1 MMKNLKQFSAISIIG
16 LVMLFFATSCDD
28 DSETFTITA
37 PSAPV
42 LADLSFT
49 QLELDALNTSNP
61 AVTLSWSESEY
72 GQPTAVNYSIQFAM
86 DDAFSNPVNA
96 ATITGQTSLTLSVGE
111 INSAAG
117 NAGLNPF
124 EWAPLYT
131 RVVASIGTQQ
141 SESISSNTIN
151 FEVFPF
157 FNYPFEDYYLVGNAT
172 AADWNNNNNNPV
184 LFRDPSNGNS
194 FTFTGFF
201 TKGGGG
207 EGDGRFKILETR
219 GLWQPQWGSSHPDGS
234 DPIETAGDI
243 AGNPGTQDSDPGRFG
258 VLAGGYYQFTIDFG
272 TKKYSLSPFD
282 ASGATDFTSMTLQG
296 SAVTDTAMNQLAF
309 DTHLW
314 YISSI
319 RLVPG
324 EVQFMTNTGSN
335 WGASTEFSG
344 QATENG
350 GSIPVIVEDDYE
362 VWFNDL
368 TGRYIMIP
376 LNL

>member
-1 MMKNLKQFSAISIIG
+1 MMKNLKQFSAVSIIG

-28 DSETFTITA
+28 DSETFFVTA
-37 PSAPV
+37 PTAPV
-42 LADLSFT
+42 LADLGFT
-49 QLELDALNTSNP
+49 QLELDPLNTSNP
-61 AVTLSWSESEY
+61 AVTLSWSESDY
-72 GQPTAVNYSIQFAM
+72 GQPTAVNYSVQFST
-86 DDAFSNPVNA
+86 DDAFTSPVNA
-96 ATITGQTSLTLSVGE
+96 ATITGQTSITLSIGE

-117 NAGLNPF
+117 SAGLNPF
-124 EWAPLYT
+124 EWAALYT

-141 SESISSNTIN
+141 SESIASNTLN
-151 FEVFPF
+151 FQVFPF
-157 FNYPFEDYYLVGNAT
+157 FNYPFEDYYLVGNGT
-172 AADWNNNNNNPV
+172 AADWNNNNNNPA
-184 LFRDPSNGNS
+184 LFRDPNNGNH

-207 EGDGRFKILETR
+207 EGDGRFKVLETR
-219 GLWQPQWGSSHPDGS
+219 GLWQPQWGSSHPDGD
-234 DPIETAGDI
+234 DPIESVGDI

-258 VLAGGYYQFTIDFG
+258 VLADGYYEFTIDFG
-272 TKKYSLSPFD
+272 TKKYSVSPFD
-282 ASGATDFTSMTLQG
+282 ASGAADFTSMIMQG
-296 SAVTDTAMNQLAF
+296 SALTDTAMNQLAF

-324 EVQFMTNTGSN
+324 DVQFMTNTGSV
-335 WGASTEFSG
+335 WGAGTSFSG

>member
-1 MMKNLKQFSAISIIG
+1 MKNLKQFSAVSIIG

-28 DSETFTITA
+28 NSDTFTISA

-42 LADLSFT
+42 LADLSFS

-61 AVTLSWSESEY
+61 AVTLSWSESDY
-72 GQPTAVNYSIQFAM
+72 GLQTAVNYAVQFSIDEGFT
-86 DDAFSNPVNA
+86 NPVNA
-96 ATITGQTSLTLSVGE
+96 ATIVGQTALTLSVGE

-124 EWAPLYT
+124 EWSTLYT

-141 SESISSNTIN
+141 GESIASNTLN
-151 FEVFPF
+151 FQVFPF

-184 LFRDPSNGNS
+184 LFRNPDNGNHYF
-194 FTFTGFF
+194 FTAYF

-207 EGDGRFKILETR
+207 DGDGRFKVLETR
-219 GLWQPQWGSSHPDGS
+219 GLWQPQWGSTHPDGS
-234 DPIETAGDI
+234 DPIETQGEI
-243 AGNPGTQDSDPGRFG
+243 AGNPGTQSDDPGRFG
-258 VLAGGYYQFTIDFG
+258 VQASGYYEFTIDFG
-272 TKKYSLSPFD
+272 TKKYTMTPYD
-282 ASGATDFTSMTLQG
+282 ASGAADFTSMTIG
-296 SAVTDTAMNQLAF
+296 GTAVSDTAMNQLSF

-324 EVQFMTNTGSN
+324 DLQFTTNTGSA
-335 WGASTEFSG
+335 WGGTTEFSG